1 MSREKKFK
9 NRKVI
14 ASYRFSLIATWVT
27 TMQVGQFVEL
37 YRILIK
43 GHTLFP
49 IKLGA
54 SNGLLSARM
63 VFKREVD
70 RSLQVF
76 GSFVPLGRDF
86 LWMILTNLGTEF
98 PSTLHYCAERRN
110 GCQMQQ
116 GLFRFVAHECSGSTP
131 RENQTD
137 LSSASE

>member
-27 TMQVGQFVEL
+27 TMQVGQFVER

-86 LWMILTNLGTEF
+86 LWMILTNLGTVF

>member
-1 MSREKKFK
+1 LSREKKFK

>member
-86 LWMILTNLGTEF
+86 LWMILTNLGTVF
-98 PSTLHYCAERRN
+98 PPTLHYCAERRN

>member
-27 TMQVGQFVEL
+27 TMQVGQFVER

-116 GLFRFVAHECSGSTP
+116 GLFRFIGHECSGSTP

>member
-27 TMQVGQFVEL
+27 TMQVGQFVER

-54 SNGLLSARM
+54 SNELLSARM

-86 LWMILTNLGTEF
+86 RWMILTNLGTEF

>member
-1 MSREKKFK
+1 
-9 NRKVI
+9 
-14 ASYRFSLIATWVT
+14 
-27 TMQVGQFVEL
+27 MQVGQFVER

>member
-86 LWMILTNLGTEF
+86 LWMILTNLGTKF

-110 GCQMQQ
+110 GCKMQQ

>member
-27 TMQVGQFVEL
+27 TMQVGQFVER

>member
-1 MSREKKFK
+1 LSREKKFK

-27 TMQVGQFVEL
+27 TMQVGQFVEH

>member
-1 MSREKKFK
+1 LSREKKFK

-27 TMQVGQFVEL
+27 TMQVGQFVER

>member
-1 MSREKKFK
+1 LSREKKFK

-54 SNGLLSARM
+54 SNELLSARM

>member
-1 MSREKKFK
+1 LSREKKFK
-9 NRKVI
+9 NRKAI
-14 ASYRFSLIATWVT
+14 ASYRSSLIAARVT
-27 TMQVGQFVEL
+27 TMQVGQFVER